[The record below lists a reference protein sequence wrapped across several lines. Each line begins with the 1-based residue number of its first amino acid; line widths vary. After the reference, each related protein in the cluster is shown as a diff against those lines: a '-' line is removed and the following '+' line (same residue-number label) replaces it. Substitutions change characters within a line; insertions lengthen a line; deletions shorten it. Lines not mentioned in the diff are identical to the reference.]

1 MLKIILLCQEI
12 LSTIIFTI
20 TNQRPEMLNGPSARP
35 QTRQLILSINLSF
48 VNLQRV
54 QNDFDESFIKCFR
67 QIIISMHLSNHATDP
82 RAFFFYWLSELS
94 SISYPELQPNRG
106 WSSCDC
112 SHQSRCEKPSWPFS
126 RFSNKKSYWFFFFT
140 FSWIDW
146 NIHSRSSL
154 IKFSSIHLQDLITFD
169 AWKKTYVNCQLLHFK
184 F

>member
-1 MLKIILLCQEI
+1 
-12 LSTIIFTI
+12 
-20 TNQRPEMLNGPSARP
+20 MLNGPIQFSKCSDTNATAYSFNQSVIRQSAMGAKWLWWIFH
-35 QTRQLILSINLSF
+35 QMLSVNNNFNVSF
-48 VNLQRV
+48 NSCNWSEGFL
-54 QNDFDESFIKCFR
+54 
-67 QIIISMHLSNHATDP
+67 
-82 RAFFFYWLSELS
+82 FYWLSELS

-140 FSWIDW
+140 FNWIDW

-169 AWKKTYVNCQLLHFK
+169 AWKKTFVNCQLLHFK